1 MRKDE
6 IDGGGV
12 GVGVDGGG
20 GGDEVVP
27 GGGGD
32 AGERRGDAGVVH
44 VPNDAQGGVSV
55 RADAQQHVP
64 VQLHARGV
72 PDAVVLPVH
81 HPHQPRLLLGL
92 LRPLPL
98 HQVLLEHRQA
108 PFPLPQRH
116 RPLGTPEALHAP
128 FFQHL
133 RFHAPAHR
141 RLIFHFLFLFFFIII
156 ISIDYVVFFIIHL
169 RRFIDHLLCIVV
181 KHEFD

>member
-20 GGDEVVP
+20 GGGGGGGDEDVP

-44 VPNDAQGGVSV
+44 VPDDAQGGVAV

-133 RFHAPAHR
+133 RLHAPAPR
-141 RLIFHFLFLFFFIII
+141 RLIFQFLLLFFFHNYYIA
-156 ISIDYVVFFIIHL
+156 FFIIHL
-169 RRFIDHLLCIVV
+169 RPFIDHILCIVV
-181 KHEFD
+181 ISEA